1 MKNQKVVPIAIDP
14 TEVNNFI
21 AEVFPPEKLING
33 EQPLFWHLKDKPATD
48 FPIPLDAY
56 NEKIPQPAYKNH
68 NSFFATSTVVQRDDE
83 RLRNTQTCFSGLW
96 CVVLDDVV
104 EKVDLADM
112 PAALRD
118 RPSWVIETK
127 PNSFQYGYI
136 LDEPL
141 RSLSQAVA
149 LVAAVFDGGGWDSG
163 GKMPNKAVRLPI
175 GFRLR
180 HDFNVRLVSM
190 DATRRWTP
198 EQLLE
203 AVGINTPLETLATAA
218 KKTRA
223 IRNLSGVAMAELSG
237 VHDPVLEWLNDE
249 KRIVDDSRDWVV
261 IECPWADEHSPDSGN
276 TAAYSPI
283 GRGEFIDTRG
293 FKCHHDHCSKRNTAV
308 FLDHVAEHGVF
319 ATVVDRLPLTLSDYV
334 FNIAGNTVEQLSRDC
349 SIKPAA
355 FRTDLRKMTVRQSD
369 GKGGSEFKKV
379 NEFSLWQ
386 QSEQRVTVYGKSN
399 MPNTREK
406 LVEFEGELRINSY
419 RPPRWAHVSVT
430 DEHPDVLRFL
440 AFLEYLIPEEREWD
454 YFIDWL
460 ASKVQDPTFRG
471 AGILM
476 VTPTMGIGR
485 DTLAKMCSVVVG
497 EQNYIG
503 TDMKDINGNFN
514 EYMDSLFMYV
524 GEVSTGKKDK
534 WELFEKLK
542 DTIDPLPKMVVINHK
557 CAEKSRQMTYLSVLM
572 ASNNLDALFIPEG
585 DRRFM
590 VIANALVPETPEFF
604 KSLAEWL
611 KGDWADAVGSWLA
624 GIDIKNFDGF
634 APAYV
639 TDAKTAMTAA
649 TESETDWVVA
659 DVIDECGDY
668 IPVSLLM
675 IRVMQQLGRPYPN
688 DLTRDVPSEVK
699 AVIHK
704 QLLTLCQSSK
714 KYRVNIQKHRR
725 GGEHLD
731 RLKHTVKPRNGV
743 EFNQQNAIESYW
755 VLGEKWNLV
764 SAL

>member
-1 MKNQKVVPIAIDP
+1 MISQKVIPI
-14 TEVNNFI
+14 EVAVVDKFI
-21 AEVFPPEKLING
+21 GDVFPAEKLING
-33 EQPLFWHLKDKPATD
+33 EQPLFWHLEEKPAND
-48 FPIPLDAY
+48 FPISLDDY
-56 NEKIPQPAYKNH
+56 NRKKAHPAHKNY
-68 NSFFATSTVVQRDDE
+68 NSFFATSTVIQRE
-83 RLRNTQTCFSGLW
+83 GEHLRNLQACFSGLW
-96 CVVLDDVV
+96 CVVLDDVG
-104 EKVDLADM
+104 EKVDLADV

-127 PNSFQYGYI
+127 PGSFQYGYI

-149 LVAAVFDGGGWDSG
+149 LVAAVFEGGGWDSG
-163 GKMPNKAVRLPI
+163 GKMPNKAVRLPL
-175 GFRLR
+175 GFRLK

-190 DATRRWTP
+190 DATHRWTP

-223 IRNLSGVAMAELSG
+223 IRNLSGVAMAALTG
-237 VHDPVLEWLNDE
+237 VHDPVLEWLNDSS
-249 KRIVDDSRDWVV
+249 RIVDDSRDWVV
-261 IECPWADEHSPDSGN
+261 IECPWADEHSADSGN

-283 GRGEFIDTRG
+283 GRGELIDTRG
-293 FKCHHDHCSKRNTAV
+293 FKCHHAHCSKRNTGV
-308 FLDHVAEHGVF
+308 FLDYAADHGIF
-319 ATVVDRLPLTLSDYV
+319 ATVVDRLPLTLADYV
-334 FNIAGNTVEQLSRDC
+334 FNITDNMIEQLSRGC

-355 FRTDLRKMTVRQSD
+355 FKTDLRKMTVRQPD
-369 GKGGSEFKKV
+369 GKGGSVFKRV

-406 LVEFEGELRINSY
+406 LVEFDGELRINSY
-419 RPPRWAHVSVT
+419 CPPRWSHLAAT
-430 DEHPDVLRFL
+430 EEHPDVVRFL
-440 AFLEYLIPEEREWD
+440 DFLTYLIPEEREWN
-454 YFIDWL
+454 YFINWL

-485 DTLAKMCSVVVG
+485 DTLAKMCSVLVG

-524 GEVSTGKKDK
+524 GEVSTAKKDK

-557 CAEKSRQMTYLSVLM
+557 CDRKTRQMTYLSTLM
-572 ASNNLDALFIPEG
+572 ATNNLDALFIPEG

-611 KGDWADAVGSWLA
+611 RGDWADALGSWLA
-624 GIDIKNFDGF
+624 GIDIKDFDGF

-649 TESETDWVVA
+649 TESETDWVVTE
-659 DVIDECGDY
+659 VIAECGDY
-668 IPVSLLM
+668 IPVSLLTL
-675 IRVMQQLGRPYPN
+675 RVMQQLGMGYPS

-699 AVIHK
+699 AVINK
-704 QLLTLCQSSK
+704 QLLTLCQTSSN
-714 KYRVNIQKHRR
+714 YRVNVPPHRR
-725 GGEHLD
+725 GGEQLD
-731 RLKHTVKPRNGV
+731 RFKHTIKPRNGV
-743 EFNQQNAIESYW
+743 EFDQQRAIESYRE
-755 VLGEKWNLV
+755 LGGKWNLAEF
-764 SAL
+764 S